1 MGEEMDGGWEKADCE
16 IHTVTARGE
25 EATMRLL

>member
-1 MGEEMDGGWEKADCE
+1 MGEDMDGGWEKADCE
-16 IHTVTARGE
+16 VGTVTARGE